1 MNSRKL
7 MEMHNIIMGNS
18 IVTEEPELAKKRRDQ
33 LQKALNQST
42 DDEDMQ
48 IIYSN
53 NLTDLENSNF
63 EWGLTE
69 GYRMAFRVIMGGI
82 YPITDCTEEQA
93 FTLIRDIR
101 NMNAEQLQAVK
112 EMFKD
117 SPDLLNIITL
127 AEKAAGKR

>member
-18 IVTEEPELAKKRRDQ
+18 ILTEEPEMAEKRRNQ

-53 NLTDLENSNF
+53 YLTDLENSNF
-63 EWGLTE
+63 EWGLAE
-69 GYRMAFRVIMGGI
+69 GYRMAFRVIMSGI
-82 YPITDCTEEQA
+82 SPITDCTEEQA

-101 NMNAEQLQAVK
+101 NMNAEQLQAIK